1 MANQLGNE
9 SSPYLLQ
16 HVQNPVHWVA
26 WSEDVFAR
34 AKAEDKMVLISVGYS
49 ACHWCHVMEHECF
62 EDDEVAALMNAHF
75 INVKVDR
82 EERPDV
88 DQIYMTAVQLMTQRG
103 GWPLNCFTLPDG
115 RPIYGGTYFPKDQ
128 WMHILKSLAHTYAN
142 DRAKAIDYAQQLHE
156 GIQQAELI
164 AAPQAISGFEKER
177 LHEMVVRW
185 TRSFDTFEG
194 GTNKAP
200 KFPLPNN
207 WEFLMRYA
215 KYFDEGKIEKQVRLT
230 LDKMAFGGIYDQ
242 VGGGFTRYS
251 VDVLWKVP
259 HFEKMLY
266 DNGQLIGLYAKAYAQ
281 FETPHYKDVVYQ
293 SFDFLERELLSNLG
307 AYFCALD
314 ADSEGEEGKFYCWTP
329 SEIERVFGAQAE
341 RVKRYYHIN
350 QTGHWEEGKH
360 IPLRKHTDA
369 AFAKTEGLTLSA
381 WLQEKAQIN
390 DTLLTER
397 SHRVRPGLDYK
408 LLVSWN
414 AMTAKGLLE
423 AYRVFGEDAF
433 MLRAIKILT
442 WIRHTQWDGKLLY
455 RVNTNEQ
462 KNVPS
467 FLEDYAHTIEA
478 LSLAYQCT
486 GQLDL
491 LEFAKNL
498 TQKVAAEFQHPQSKM
513 CYFTAA
519 DSKLISRN
527 MELHDNVLPA
537 SNSVMAHAFLTM
549 GYYYQNQ
556 DWTNSAQQM
565 LQNIYDGM
573 ETYGSGYSNWGLLLL
588 RQLHPEKHWHVLTN
602 AAPMEVFR
610 ATKQLD
616 CLLSYH
622 QSLPCSE
629 IYTDSAISVCEFGSC
644 LRPVETIEEAL
655 SL

>member
-16 HVQNPVHWVA
+16 HAQNPVHWVA
-26 WSEDVFAR
+26 WSADVFER

-62 EDDEVAALMNAHF
+62 EDEEVAALMNTHF

-115 RPIYGGTYFPKDQ
+115 RPIYGGTYFPKEQ

-142 DRAKAIDYAQQLHE
+142 DRAKAIDYARQLHE

-164 AAPQAISGFEKER
+164 AAPQEISGFEAER
-177 LHEMVVRW
+177 LHELVVRW
-185 TRSFDTFEG
+185 ARSFDTFEG

-207 WEFLMRYA
+207 WLFLLRYA
-215 KYFDEGKIEKQVRLT
+215 QHFDEAKIEKQVRLT
-230 LDKMAFGGIYDQ
+230 LDKIALGGIYDQ

-266 DNGQLIGLYAKAYAQ
+266 DNGQLIGLYAKAYTSYQ
-281 FETPHYKDVVYQ
+281 TPHYKDVVFQ
-293 SFDFLERELLSNLG
+293 TFDFLERELRSDLG
-307 AYFCALD
+307 AYYSALD

-329 SEIERVFGAQAE
+329 NEIDQLFGAQAE

-360 IPLRKHTDA
+360 IPLRKHTDS
-369 AFAKTEGLTLSA
+369 AFAKLEGLDLAA
-381 WLQEKAQIN
+381 WLTQKAQIN
-390 DTLLTER
+390 ETLLRER
-397 SHRVRPGLDYK
+397 SLRVRPGLDNK

-433 MLRAIKILT
+433 LIRALKMLSWIKDV
-442 WIRHTQWDGKLLY
+442 QWDGQQLL
-455 RVNTNEQ
+455 RVNTNQQ
-462 KNVPS
+462 KSVPA

-486 GQLDL
+486 GQLDFL
-491 LEFAKNL
+491 AFAKTL
-498 TQKVAAEFQHPQSKM
+498 TEKVAAEFQHPQSKM
-513 CYFTAA
+513 CYFTAS
-519 DSKLISRN
+519 DSTLISRN
-527 MELHDNVLPA
+527 MDLHDNVIA
-537 SNSVMAHAFLTM
+537 SSNSVMAHAFLTM
-549 GYYYQNQ
+549 GFYYQNQ

-573 ETYGSGYSNWGLLLL
+573 ETYGSGYSNWGLLLF
-588 RQLHPEKHWHVLTN
+588 RQLYPEKHWHVLNNT
-602 AAPMEVFR
+602 APMEVFQ
-610 ATKQLD
+610 ATKQTD

-622 QSLPCSE
+622 QSLPCSK
-629 IYTDSAISVCEFGSC
+629 IYTADAISVCEFGSC
-644 LRPVETIEEAL
+644 QRPVQTVAEAL
-655 SL
+655 AL

>member
-1 MANQLGNE
+1 MTNQLGNE

-16 HVQNPVHWVA
+16 HAQNPVHWVA
-26 WSEDVFAR
+26 WSEDVFER

-62 EDDEVAALMNAHF
+62 EDEEVAALMNAHF
-75 INVKVDR
+75 INIKVDR

-142 DRAKAIDYAQQLHE
+142 DRAKAIDYARQLHE

-164 AAPQAISGFEKER
+164 AAPAEISGFEAER

-185 TRSFDTFEG
+185 ARSFDTFEG

-207 WEFLMRYA
+207 WLFLLRYA
-215 KYFDEGKIEKQVRLT
+215 QQFDEAKIEKQVRLT
-230 LDKMAFGGIYDQ
+230 LDKIALGGIYDQ

-266 DNGQLIGLYAKAYAQ
+266 DNGQLIGLYAQAFAAYQ
-281 FETPHYKDVVYQ
+281 TPHFKDVVFQ
-293 SFDFLERELLSNLG
+293 TFDFLERELRSDLG
-307 AYFCALD
+307 AYFSALD

-329 SEIERVFGAQAE
+329 NEIDQLFGAQAE

-360 IPLRKHTDA
+360 IPLRKQTDA
-369 AFAKTEGLTLSA
+369 AFAKMEGLDLDV
-381 WLQEKAQIN
+381 WLEQKAQIN
-390 DTLLTER
+390 ETLLRER
-397 SHRVRPGLDYK
+397 SLRVRPGLDNK

-433 MLRAIKILT
+433 LIRALKILS
-442 WIRHTQWDGKLLY
+442 WIKDVQWDGQQLL
-455 RVNTNEQ
+455 RVNTNQQ
-462 KNVPS
+462 KTVTA

-486 GQLDL
+486 GQLDFL
-491 LEFAKNL
+491 AFAKTL
-498 TQKVAAEFQHPQSKM
+498 TEKVANEFQHPQSKM
-513 CYFTAA
+513 CYFTAS
-519 DSKLISRN
+519 DSTLISRN
-527 MELHDNVLPA
+527 MDLHDNVIA
-537 SNSVMAHAFLTM
+537 SSNSVMAHAFLTM
-549 GYYYQNQ
+549 GFYYQNQ
-556 DWTNSAQQM
+556 EWTNSAEQM

-573 ETYGSGYSNWGLLLL
+573 ETYGSGYSNWGLLLF
-588 RQLHPEKHWHVLTN
+588 RQLYPEKHWHVLN
-602 AAPMEVFR
+602 SAAPMEVFQ
-610 ATKQLD
+610 ATKQID

-629 IYTDSAISVCEFGSC
+629 IYTVGAISVCEFGSC
-644 LRPVETIEEAL
+644 QRPVQTVAEAL
-655 SL
+655 AF

>member
-16 HVQNPVHWVA
+16 HAQNPVHWVA
-26 WSEDVFAR
+26 WSADVFER

-62 EDDEVAALMNAHF
+62 EDVEVAALMNAHF
-75 INVKVDR
+75 INIKVDR

-128 WMHILKSLAHTYAN
+128 WMHILKSLALTYAN
-142 DRAKAIDYAQQLHE
+142 DRVKAIDYARQLHE

-164 AAPQAISGFEKER
+164 AAPQEISGFEAER
-177 LHEMVVRW
+177 LHELVVRW
-185 TRSFDTFEG
+185 ARSFDTFEG

-207 WEFLMRYA
+207 WLFLLRYA
-215 KYFDEGKIEKQVRLT
+215 QHFDEAKIEKQVRLT
-230 LDKMAFGGIYDQ
+230 LDKIALGGIYDQ

-251 VDVLWKVP
+251 VDALWKVP

-266 DNGQLIGLYAKAYAQ
+266 DNGQLIGLYAKAYASYQ
-281 FETPHYKDVVYQ
+281 TPHYKDVVFQ
-293 SFDFLERELLSNLG
+293 TFDFLERELRSDLG
-307 AYFCALD
+307 AYFSALD

-329 SEIERVFGAQAE
+329 NEIDQLFGAQAE

-360 IPLRKHTDA
+360 IPLRKHTDS
-369 AFAKTEGLTLSA
+369 AFAKLEGLDLAA
-381 WLQEKAQIN
+381 WLTQKAQIN
-390 DTLLTER
+390 EALLGER
-397 SHRVRPGLDYK
+397 SLRVRPGLDNK

-414 AMTAKGLLE
+414 AITAKGLLE

-433 MLRAIKILT
+433 LIRALKILS
-442 WIRHTQWDGKLLY
+442 WIKDVQWDGQQLL
-455 RVNTNEQ
+455 RVNTNQQ
-462 KNVPS
+462 KSVAA

-486 GQLDL
+486 GQLDFL
-491 LEFAKNL
+491 AFAKTL
-498 TQKVAAEFQHPQSKM
+498 TEKVAAEFQHPQSKM

-519 DSKLISRN
+519 DSTLISRN
-527 MELHDNVLPA
+527 MDLHDNVIA
-537 SNSVMAHAFLTM
+537 SSNSVMAHAFLTM
-549 GYYYQNQ
+549 GFYYQNQ
-556 DWTNSAQQM
+556 EWTTSAQQM

-573 ETYGSGYSNWGLLLL
+573 ETYGSGYSNWGLLLF
-588 RQLHPEKHWHVLTN
+588 RQLYPEKHWHVLNNT
-602 AAPMEVFR
+602 APMEVFQ
-610 ATKQLD
+610 ATKQTD

-629 IYTDSAISVCEFGSC
+629 LYTVGAISVCEFGSC
-644 LRPVETIEEAL
+644 QRPVQTVAEAL
-655 SL
+655 AL

>member
-1 MANQLGNE
+1 MTNQLGNE

-16 HVQNPVHWVA
+16 HAQNPVHWVA
-26 WSEDVFAR
+26 WSEDVFER

-62 EDDEVAALMNAHF
+62 EDEEVAALMNAHF
-75 INVKVDR
+75 INIKVDR

-164 AAPQAISGFEKER
+164 AAPAEISGFEAER

-185 TRSFDTFEG
+185 ARSFDTFEG

-207 WEFLMRYA
+207 WLFLLRYA
-215 KYFDEGKIEKQVRLT
+215 QQFDEAKIEKQVRLT
-230 LDKMAFGGIYDQ
+230 LDKIALGGIYDQ

-266 DNGQLIGLYAKAYAQ
+266 DNGQLIGLYAQAFAAYQ
-281 FETPHYKDVVYQ
+281 TTHFKDVVFQ
-293 SFDFLERELLSNLG
+293 TFDFLERELRSDLG
-307 AYFCALD
+307 AYFSALD

-329 SEIERVFGAQAE
+329 NEIDQLFGAQAE

-360 IPLRKHTDA
+360 IPLRKQTDA
-369 AFAKTEGLTLSA
+369 AFAKMEGLDLDV
-381 WLQEKAQIN
+381 WLEQKAQIN
-390 DTLLTER
+390 ETLLRER
-397 SHRVRPGLDYK
+397 SLRVRPGLDNK

-433 MLRAIKILT
+433 LIRALKILS
-442 WIRHTQWDGKLLY
+442 WIKDVQWDGQQLL
-455 RVNTNEQ
+455 RVNTNQQ
-462 KNVPS
+462 KTVTA

-486 GQLDL
+486 GQLDFL
-491 LEFAKNL
+491 AFAKTL
-498 TQKVAAEFQHPQSKM
+498 TEKVANEFQHPQSKM
-513 CYFTAA
+513 CYFTAS
-519 DSKLISRN
+519 DSTLISRN
-527 MELHDNVLPA
+527 MDLHDNVIA
-537 SNSVMAHAFLTM
+537 SSNSVMAHAFLTM
-549 GYYYQNQ
+549 GFYYQNQ
-556 DWTNSAQQM
+556 EWTNSAEQM

-573 ETYGSGYSNWGLLLL
+573 ETYGSGYSNWGLLLF
-588 RQLHPEKHWHVLTN
+588 RQLYPEKHWHVLN
-602 AAPMEVFR
+602 SAAPMEVFQ
-610 ATKQLD
+610 ATKQID

-629 IYTDSAISVCEFGSC
+629 IYTVGAISVCEFGSC
-644 LRPVETIEEAL
+644 QRPVQTVAEAL
-655 SL
+655 AF

>member
-16 HVQNPVHWVA
+16 HAQNPVHWVA
-26 WSEDVFAR
+26 WSADVFER

-62 EDDEVAALMNAHF
+62 EDEEVAALMNTHF

-115 RPIYGGTYFPKDQ
+115 RPIYGGTYFPKEQ

-142 DRAKAIDYAQQLHE
+142 DRAKAIDYARQLHE

-164 AAPQAISGFEKER
+164 AAPQEISGFEAER
-177 LHEMVVRW
+177 LHELVVRW
-185 TRSFDTFEG
+185 ARSFDTFEG

-207 WEFLMRYA
+207 WLFLLRYA
-215 KYFDEGKIEKQVRLT
+215 QHFDEAKIEKQVRLT
-230 LDKMAFGGIYDQ
+230 LDKIALGGIYDQ

-266 DNGQLIGLYAKAYAQ
+266 DNGQLIGLYAKAYTSYQ
-281 FETPHYKDVVYQ
+281 TPHYKDVVFQ
-293 SFDFLERELLSNLG
+293 TFDFLERELRSDLG
-307 AYFCALD
+307 AYYSALD

-329 SEIERVFGAQAE
+329 NEIDQLFGAQAE

-360 IPLRKHTDA
+360 IPLRKHTDS
-369 AFAKTEGLTLSA
+369 AFAKLEGLDLAA
-381 WLQEKAQIN
+381 WLTQKAQIN
-390 DTLLTER
+390 ETLFRER
-397 SHRVRPGLDYK
+397 SLRVRPGLDNK

-433 MLRAIKILT
+433 LIRALKMLSWIKDV
-442 WIRHTQWDGKLLY
+442 QWDGQQLL
-455 RVNTNEQ
+455 RVNTNQQ
-462 KNVPS
+462 KSVPA

-486 GQLDL
+486 GQLDFL
-491 LEFAKNL
+491 AFAKTL
-498 TQKVAAEFQHPQSKM
+498 TEKVAAEFQHPQSKM
-513 CYFTAA
+513 CYFTAS
-519 DSKLISRN
+519 DSTLISRN
-527 MELHDNVLPA
+527 MDLHDNVIA
-537 SNSVMAHAFLTM
+537 SSNSVMAHAFLTM
-549 GYYYQNQ
+549 GFYYQNQ

-573 ETYGSGYSNWGLLLL
+573 ETYGSGYSNWGLLLF
-588 RQLHPEKHWHVLTN
+588 RQLYPEKHWHVLNNT
-602 AAPMEVFR
+602 APMEVFQ
-610 ATKQLD
+610 ATKQID

-622 QSLPCSE
+622 QSLPCSK
-629 IYTDSAISVCEFGSC
+629 IYTADAISVCEFGSC
-644 LRPVETIEEAL
+644 QRPVQTVAEAL
-655 SL
+655 AL

>member
-16 HVQNPVHWVA
+16 HAQNPVHWVA
-26 WSEDVFAR
+26 WSNEVFER
-34 AKAEDKMVLISVGYS
+34 AKSEDKLVLISVGYS

-62 EDDEVAALMNAHF
+62 EDPEVAALMNAHF

-128 WMHILKSLAHTYAN
+128 WMHVLKSLAHTYAN
-142 DRAKAIDYAQQLHE
+142 DRVKAIDYARQLHE

-164 AAPQAISGFEKER
+164 DAPQEISGFSAER

-185 TRSFDTFEG
+185 ARSFDTFEG

-207 WEFLMRYA
+207 WLFLLRYA
-215 KYFDEGKIEKQVRLT
+215 QHFDEAKIEKQVRLT

-266 DNGQLIGLYAKAYAQ
+266 DNGQLIGLYAQAYGQYRA
-281 FETPHYKDVVYQ
+281 PHYKDLVYQ
-293 SFDFLERELLSNLG
+293 TFDFLERELLSNDG
-307 AYFCALD
+307 AYFSALD
-314 ADSEGEEGKFYCWTP
+314 ADSEGEEGKFYCWDPT
-329 SEIERVFGAQAE
+329 EINFLFGADAA

-350 QTGHWEEGKH
+350 QVGFWEDDKY
-360 IPLRKHTDA
+360 IPLRKETDA
-369 AFAKTEGLTLSA
+369 AFAKLEGIDLQA
-381 WLQEKAQIN
+381 WLSFKAKMN
-390 DTLLTER
+390 DTLLSQR
-397 SHRVRPGLDYK
+397 STRIRPGLDHK
-408 LLVSWN
+408 IIVSWN
-414 AMTAKGLLE
+414 ALAAKGLLE
-423 AYRVFGEDAF
+423 AFRVFGEEAF
-433 MLRAIKILT
+433 LLRALRILN
-442 WIRHTQWDGKLLY
+442 WIQEIQWDGQQLL
-455 RVNTNEQ
+455 RINTNGQ
-462 KNVPS
+462 KNIPA
-467 FLEDYAHTIEA
+467 FLEDYAHLIEA
-478 LSLAYQCT
+478 LSLSYQST
-486 GQLDL
+486 GKLVY
-491 LEFAKNL
+491 LEFAKAL
-498 TQKVAAEFQHPQSKM
+498 TQKVAKEFQHPKSKM

-519 DSKLISRN
+519 DSDLISRN
-527 MELHDNVLPA
+527 MDLHDNVLPA

-549 GYYYQNQ
+549 GTYYQNEE
-556 DWTNSAQQM
+556 WLNSAAQM
-565 LQNIYDGM
+565 LQNLYDGM

-588 RQLHPEKHWHVLTN
+588 RQLNPEKQWHVLNEST
-602 AAPMEVFR
+602 PMEVFK
-610 ATKQLD
+610 ASAQSN

-622 QSLPCSE
+622 HSLPLSQ
-629 IYTDSAISVCEFGSC
+629 IYTPQVISVCEYGVC
-644 LRPVETIEEAL
+644 HQPVQTIQEAL
-655 SL
+655 EL

>member
-1 MANQLGNE
+1 
-9 SSPYLLQ
+9 
-16 HVQNPVHWVA
+16 
-26 WSEDVFAR
+26 
-34 AKAEDKMVLISVGYS
+34 
-49 ACHWCHVMEHECF
+49 
-62 EDDEVAALMNAHF
+62 
-75 INVKVDR
+75 
-82 EERPDV
+82 
-88 DQIYMTAVQLMTQRG
+88 
-103 GWPLNCFTLPDG
+103 
-115 RPIYGGTYFPKDQ
+115 
-128 WMHILKSLAHTYAN
+128 
-142 DRAKAIDYAQQLHE
+142 
-156 GIQQAELI
+156 
-164 AAPQAISGFEKER
+164 
-177 LHEMVVRW
+177 
-185 TRSFDTFEG
+185 
-194 GTNKAP
+194 
-200 KFPLPNN
+200 
-207 WEFLMRYA
+207 MRYA

-293 SFDFLERELLSNLG
+293 SFDFLERELLSNLV

-329 SEIERVFGAQAE
+329 SEIERLFGAQAE

-381 WLQEKAQIN
+381 WLQQKAQIN

-423 AYRVFGEDAF
+423 AYRVFGEEAF

-462 KNVPS
+462 RSVPG

-498 TQKVAAEFQHPQSKM
+498 TQKVAEEFQHPQSKM

-549 GYYYQNQ
+549 GFYYQNQ

-610 ATKQLD
+610 ATKKLD

>member
-16 HVQNPVHWVA
+16 HAQNPVHWVA
-26 WSEDVFAR
+26 WSADVFER

-62 EDDEVAALMNAHF
+62 EDEEVAALMNAHF
-75 INVKVDR
+75 INIKVDR

-142 DRAKAIDYAQQLHE
+142 DRVKAIDYARQLHE

-164 AAPQAISGFEKER
+164 AAPQEISGFEAER
-177 LHEMVVRW
+177 LHELVVRW
-185 TRSFDTFEG
+185 ARSFDTFEG

-207 WEFLMRYA
+207 WLFLLRYA
-215 KYFDEGKIEKQVRLT
+215 QHFDEAKIEKQVRLT
-230 LDKMAFGGIYDQ
+230 LDKIALGGIYDQ

-266 DNGQLIGLYAKAYAQ
+266 DNGQLIGLYAKAYASYQ
-281 FETPHYKDVVYQ
+281 TPHYKDVVFQ
-293 SFDFLERELLSNLG
+293 TFDFLERELRSDLG
-307 AYFCALD
+307 AYYSALD

-329 SEIERVFGAQAE
+329 NEIDQLFGAQAE

-360 IPLRKHTDA
+360 IPLRKHTDS
-369 AFAKTEGLTLSA
+369 AFAKLEGLDLAA
-381 WLQEKAQIN
+381 WLTQKAQIN
-390 DTLLTER
+390 EALLRER
-397 SHRVRPGLDYK
+397 SLRVRPGLDNK

-433 MLRAIKILT
+433 LIRALKILS
-442 WIRHTQWDGKLLY
+442 WIKDVQWVGQQLL
-455 RVNTNEQ
+455 RVNTNQQ
-462 KNVPS
+462 KSVAA

-486 GQLDL
+486 GQLDFL
-491 LEFAKNL
+491 AFAKTL
-498 TQKVAAEFQHPQSKM
+498 TEKVAAEFQHPQSKM
-513 CYFTAA
+513 CYFTAS
-519 DSKLISRN
+519 DSTLISRN
-527 MELHDNVLPA
+527 MDLHDNVIA
-537 SNSVMAHAFLTM
+537 SSNSVMAHAFLTM
-549 GYYYQNQ
+549 GFYYQNQ
-556 DWTNSAQQM
+556 EWTNSAQQM

-573 ETYGSGYSNWGLLLL
+573 ETYGSGYSNWGLLLF
-588 RQLHPEKHWHVLTN
+588 RQLYPEKHWHVLNNT
-602 AAPMEVFR
+602 APTEVFQ
-610 ATKQLD
+610 ATKQAD

-629 IYTDSAISVCEFGSC
+629 LYTVGAISVCEFGSC
-644 LRPVETIEEAL
+644 QRPVQTVAEAL
-655 SL
+655 AL

>member
-16 HVQNPVHWVA
+16 HAQNPVHWVA

-62 EDDEVAALMNAHF
+62 EDDEVAALMNQHF

-88 DQIYMTAVQLMTQRG
+88 DQVYMTAVQLMTQRG

-142 DRAKAIDYAQQLHE
+142 DRVKAIDYAQQLHE

-164 AAPQAISGFEKER
+164 AAPQEISGFANER

-185 TRSFDTFEG
+185 ARSFDTFEG
-194 GTNKAP
+194 GSNKAP

-207 WEFLMRYA
+207 WDFLMRYA
-215 KYFDEGKIEKQVRLT
+215 THFDEGKIEKQVRLT

-266 DNGQLIGLYAKAYAQ
+266 DNGQLIGLYAKAFAQ
-281 FETPHYKDVVYQ
+281 YGAAHYKDLVFQ
-293 SFDFLERELLSNLG
+293 TFDFLERELLSKLG
-307 AYFCALD
+307 AYYCALD
-314 ADSEGEEGKFYCWTP
+314 ADSEGEEGKFYCWTT
-329 SEIERVFGAQAE
+329 SEIDQLFGAQAE
-341 RVKRYYHIN
+341 RVKRYYNIN
-350 QTGHWEEGKH
+350 QIGHWEEGKH
-360 IPLRKHTDA
+360 IPLRKQTDA
-369 AFAKTEGLTLSA
+369 AFAKAEGLTLST
-381 WLQEKAQIN
+381 WLQQKAQIN
-390 DTLLTER
+390 ETLLSAR
-397 SHRVRPGLDYK
+397 SHRVRPGLDNK
-408 LLVSWN
+408 ILVSWN
-414 AMTAKGLLE
+414 ALTAKGLLE

-433 MLRAIKILT
+433 LIRALKILS
-442 WIRHTQWDGKLLY
+442 WIKDVQWDGQQLL
-455 RVNTNEQ
+455 RVNTNQQ
-462 KNVPS
+462 KSVAA
-467 FLEDYAHTIEA
+467 FLEDYAHTIAA

-491 LEFAKNL
+491 LEFAHLL
-498 TQKVAAEFQHPQSKM
+498 TQKVATAFQHPESKM

-549 GYYYQNQ
+549 GFYYQNQ

-573 ETYGSGYSNWGLLLL
+573 ETYGSGYSNWGLHLL

-602 AAPMEVFR
+602 AAPMEVFK
-610 ATKQLD
+610 ATNQAD

-629 IYTDSAISVCEFGSC
+629 IYTKGAISVCAFGSC
-644 LRPVETIEEAL
+644 HQPVQTLEEAL
-655 SL
+655 LL

>member
-16 HVQNPVHWVA
+16 HAQNPVHWVA
-26 WSEDVFAR
+26 WSNDVFER

-62 EDDEVAALMNAHF
+62 EDQEVAALMNQHF

-88 DQIYMTAVQLMTQRG
+88 DQVYMTAVQLMTQRG

-142 DRAKAIDYAQQLHE
+142 DRVKAIEYATQLHE

-164 AAPQAISGFEKER
+164 ASPQDLSGLSAER
-177 LHEMVVRW
+177 LHEMVIRW
-185 TRSFDTFEG
+185 ARTFDTFEG

-207 WEFLMRYA
+207 WLFLMRYA
-215 KYFDEGKIEKQVRLT
+215 QAFDEAKIEKQVQLT
-230 LDKMAFGGIYDQ
+230 LDKIAFGGIYDH

-266 DNGQLIGLYAKAYAQ
+266 DNAQLIGLYANAFLQ
-281 FETPHYKDVVYQ
+281 FNAAHYKDLVYQ
-293 SFDFLERELLSNLG
+293 TFDFLERELLSKLG
-307 AYFCALD
+307 AYYCALD
-314 ADSEGEEGKFYCWTP
+314 ADSEGEEGKFYCWSP
-329 SEIERVFGAQAE
+329 KEIDDLFGANAG

-350 QTGHWEEGKH
+350 QTGHWEEDKH
-360 IPLRKHTDA
+360 IPLRKQSDEIFAQMEGIDLKQWLEQKA
-369 AFAKTEGLTLSA
+369 A
-381 WLQEKAQIN
+381 IN
-390 DTLLTER
+390 ETLLNER
-397 SHRVRPGLDYK
+397 KGRVRPGLDHK

-423 AYRVFGEDAF
+423 AFRVFGEDAF
-433 MLRAIKILT
+433 LLRALKILS
-442 WIRHTQWDGKLLY
+442 WIKEVQWDGHILL
-455 RVNTNEQ
+455 RVNTNEE
-462 KNVPS
+462 KSVPG
-467 FLEDYAHTIEA
+467 FLEDYAHAIEA

-491 LEFAKNL
+491 LEFAHTL
-498 TQKVAAEFQHPQSKM
+498 TQKVETEFQHPKSKM
-513 CYFTAA
+513 CYFTAT
-519 DSKLISRN
+519 DSQLISRN
-527 MELHDNVLPA
+527 MDLHDNVIPA

-549 GYYYQNQ
+549 GTYYQNQ
-556 DWTNSAQQM
+556 AWIHSARQM
-565 LQNIYDGM
+565 LQNVYDGM
-573 ETYGSGYSNWGLLLL
+573 ETYGSGYSNWGLLLI
-588 RQLHPEKHWHVLTN
+588 REIHPEKHWHVLLPE
-602 AAPMEVFR
+602 APMKVFQ
-610 ATKQLD
+610 ATKNRP

-622 QSLPCSE
+622 QSLPLSQVYE
-629 IYTDSAISVCEFGSC
+629 PDAISVCEYGVC
-644 LRPVETIEEAL
+644 HQPVQTIAAAL
-655 SL
+655 ML